1 MTRRHAPVRRWP
13 LLLAG
18 VLSIAA
24 CLDRGV
30 TDTAVVDR
38 IDLTPPVAS
47 VESGRSLSL
56 AAVARDAAGSTL
68 GGRAITWSSS
78 NAQVATVSSSGVVNA
93 RAVGEARIAAS
104 AGGRSALSTI
114 TVTAREVASVAIT
127 PVAVSVRV
135 GRSATLQARALDADA
150 QPLPDRAITWS
161 TGNAAVAT
169 VTSQGVVTAVAPGA
183 TTVTATSDGR
193 TAQAAVTVTPE
204 PVASVAVTPALDT
217 LAVGGTRTLT
227 AALRDVDGA
236 LLTGRS
242 VVWSVSNVAVATVS
256 STGEVTALAPGTV
269 QLSAVSEGRV
279 GQATV
284 VVLERFANAV
294 TLTPNSGTLQVGAEL
309 TLQAQVTD
317 PAGTLLPDRVVSFS
331 TDAPLIATVSGT
343 GLVTARAPGV
353 ARITALSEG
362 KSAVAVITVVPV
374 AVSQVLV
381 TPAASEVLE
390 GAARQ
395 LTAQARSASGA
406 VLTGRDITWTS
417 GAPGIASVTAT
428 GIVNGLTPGVAVLA
442 ATVDGVSGFATVTV
456 RPRVVT
462 TVQLAP
468 LTPSIAAN
476 TTVQLGLTVRDQT
489 GTALTGRPV
498 TWRSSDD
505 TIAFVSSTGLVV
517 GLRAGAATITATVEG
532 VSGST
537 LVTVR

>member
-1 MTRRHAPVRRWP
+1 
-13 LLLAG
+13 
-18 VLSIAA
+18 
-24 CLDRGV
+24 
-30 TDTAVVDR
+30 
-38 IDLTPPVAS
+38 
-47 VESGRSLSL
+47 
-56 AAVARDAAGSTL
+56 
-68 GGRAITWSSS
+68 
-78 NAQVATVSSSGVVNA
+78 
-93 RAVGEARIAAS
+93 
-104 AGGRSALSTI
+104 
-114 TVTAREVASVAIT
+114 
-127 PVAVSVRV
+127 
-135 GRSATLQARALDADA
+135 
-150 QPLPDRAITWS
+150 
-161 TGNAAVAT
+161 
-169 VTSQGVVTAVAPGA
+169 
-183 TTVTATSDGR
+183 
-193 TAQAAVTVTPE
+193 
-204 PVASVAVTPALDT
+204 VAVTPALDT

-417 GAPGIASVTAT
+417 GAPRHRQRDRHRHRERTHARG
-428 GIVNGLTPGVAVLA
+428 GRLA
-442 ATVDGVSGFATVTV
+442 ATVDGV
-456 RPRVVT
+456 RPDS
-462 TVQLAP
+462 P
-468 LTPSIAAN
+468 P
-476 TTVQLGLTVRDQT
+476 
-489 GTALTGRPV
+489 
-498 TWRSSDD
+498 
-505 TIAFVSSTGLVV
+505 
-517 GLRAGAATITATVEG
+517 
-532 VSGST
+532 
-537 LVTVR
+537 